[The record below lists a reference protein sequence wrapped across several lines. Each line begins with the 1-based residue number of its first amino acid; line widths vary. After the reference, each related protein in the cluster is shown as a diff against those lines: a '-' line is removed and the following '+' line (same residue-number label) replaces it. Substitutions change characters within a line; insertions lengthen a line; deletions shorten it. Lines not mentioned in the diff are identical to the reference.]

1 MTVQTA
7 VPLAEQG
14 RKEFRAFAAMCMAA
28 SALSIDLILP
38 AFSRIRTDLHLGENS
53 AGTAGLIT
61 AFFIGM
67 AIGQIPAGM
76 AADRWGRLPVVRW
89 SCVLFVVGTV
99 GAFVSPTLPLLLA
112 SRFVWGLGAAGLRTC
127 AMAMIRDRFSGAAMG
142 REMAFAMT
150 IFLVVPVIAPVLG
163 SILIKILHWRAL
175 FVVCAIFGIAIFWW
189 QARLPETLHT
199 DDRQPMR
206 LGQLR
211 VAMKAIAGNR
221 TSLGYTLG
229 TLALFGV
236 FASYLASSERLVGQV
251 FNRPSLFPYVF
262 AFTAIGMGGASLFIG
277 NNVERIGMHRVIR
290 GVLAIYVVVTGVAL
304 VIARQGGGKPNFW
317 LFFAV
322 FTVVLMAH
330 NSLFPQLSSGAMMS
344 VGHVAGAAAAI
355 MGTASNLVGA
365 LVGAVIDHAFD
376 GTVNPLALAFFIAG
390 IIGGACIVWARA
402 GDAARPA

>member
-1 MTVQTA
+1 
-7 VPLAEQG
+7 
-14 RKEFRAFAAMCMAA
+14 MCMAA

-38 AFSRIRTDLHLGENS
+38 AFSRIRTDLHLGDNS

-67 AIGQIPAGM
+67 AVGQIPAGM

-89 SCVLFVVGTV
+89 SCALFVVGTI

-112 SRFVWGLGAAGLRTC
+112 SRLIWGLGAAGLRTC

-163 SILIKILHWRAL
+163 SILIKFVHWRAL
-175 FVVCAIFGIAIFWW
+175 FVVCAVFGIAIFWW
-189 QARLPETLHT
+189 QARLPETLHA

-206 LGQLR
+206 LGQLW
-211 VAMKAIAGNR
+211 VATKAIGSNR
-221 TSLGYTLG
+221 TALGYTLG
-229 TLALFGV
+229 TLPLFGV

-262 AFTAIGMGGASLFIG
+262 AFTAIAMGAASLFVG
-277 NNVERIGMHRVIR
+277 KNVERIGMHRLIR
-290 GVLAIYVVVTGVAL
+290 SMLMIYFVTTGAVLI
-304 VIARQGGGKPNFW
+304 IARQGGGKPNFW

-322 FTVVLMAH
+322 FTLSLMVH
-330 NSLFPQLSSGAMMS
+330 NSLFPQLNSGAMMP

-376 GTVNPLALAFFIAG
+376 GTVNPLALAYFVAAMV
-390 IIGGACIVWARA
+390 GGAFILWARA
-402 GDAARPA
+402 GQGTRST

>member
-1 MTVQTA
+1 MTVQTVA
-7 VPLAEQG
+7 APPQRG
-14 RKEFRAFAAMCMAA
+14 SKEFRAFAAMCMAA

-38 AFSRIRTDLHLGENS
+38 AFARIRADLHLSANS

-61 AFFIGM
+61 AFFVGL

-150 IFLVVPVIAPVLG
+150 IFLIVPVIAPVIG
-163 SILIKILHWRAL
+163 SVLIKVVHWRAL
-175 FVVCAIFGIAIFWW
+175 FVVCAAFGVAIFWW
-189 QARLPETLHT
+189 QARLPETLHV

-206 LGQLR
+206 LGQVW
-211 VAMKAIAGNR
+211 VAAKAIARNR
-221 TSLGYTLG
+221 TALGYTLG
-229 TLALFGV
+229 TLPLFGV
-236 FASYLASSERLVGQV
+236 FASYLASSERLVGKV
-251 FNRPSLFPYVF
+251 FDRPSLFPYVF
-262 AFTAIGMGGASLFIG
+262 AFTALSMGAASLFIG
-277 NNVERIGMHRVIR
+277 KNVERIGMHRMIR
-290 GVLAIYVVVTGVAL
+290 YIFAIYVVVTGLCLAIV
-304 VIARQGGGKPNFW
+304 RMGHGKPNFW

-322 FTVVLMAH
+322 FTLVLMAH
-330 NSLFPQLSSGAMMS
+330 NSLFPQLNSGAMMP

-355 MGTASNLVGA
+355 MGTTSNLVGA
-365 LVGAVIDHAFD
+365 VVGALIDHSFD
-376 GTVNPLALAFFIAG
+376 GTVNPLALAFFAAG
-390 IIGGACIVWARA
+390 IIGGAFILWARA
-402 GDAARPA
+402 TDLSHSA